1 MCICRRACNRIG
13 SDSVWFE
20 HSECSET
27 HSSGGRPTGSASR
40 LSRAHESRVE
50 SEPRVPKARA
60 AHPRRYRGF
69 DPERE
74 AVLQVPSGAPC
85 RSLRSCTGCCRIAA
99 PPNPLRPQLCASP
112 SSWRS
117 CARLAGRSCDE
128 ELLRVLRAEG
138 RADCLFQKG
147 DRQVG
152 LSDRSFWC
160 NVLLRVVC
168 GTPCCSNTR
177 PRGPSVHR
185 A

>member
-1 MCICRRACNRIG
+1 M
-13 SDSVWFE
+13 SVWFE

-50 SEPRVPKARA
+50 SEPRVPKAQRSASSQVSRVRPGARGRA
-60 AHPRRYRGF
+60 AG
-69 DPERE
+69 
-74 AVLQVPSGAPC
+74 QSGAPC
-85 RSLRSCTGCCRIAA
+85 RSLRSRTGCCRIAA

-168 GTPCCSNTR
+168 DTPCCSHTR
-177 PRGPSVHR
+177 QRGPWVHR